1 MRHALLR
8 AGAIAALMGLTAAVA
23 SLPVLAQ
30 TPAASPAAASAIKR
44 TADGKPDLSGAWTFR
59 LAAPPRAD
67 SRGICAGPRCGG
79 GAPAGGPNAAASN
92 AEAAGLVPSA
102 AAGPRAQFPKYKP
115 EFAEKVAKLNK
126 EQVNTDPAL
135 RCQNPG
141 IPRVGTPDKIIQ
153 TADQVVFL
161 YEDLNGAFWRIIPI
175 DGRKHREDAEEGPFG
190 DSVGH
195 WDGDKLIIETT
206 QLGEDTWLTDN
217 GAFHTYNLKTVEEIG
232 LTPTGG
238 LSYKLTSHDPDV
250 LAEPYV
256 KQRTLVRNTKEPL
269 QPPPC
274 VERSIDKMVG
284 IESYHPN
291 ARW

>member
-1 MRHALLR
+1 M
-8 AGAIAALMGLTAAVA
+8 AALIGAAVA
-23 SLPVLAQ
+23 VVSLPVLAQ
-30 TPAASPAAASAIKR
+30 TPSAKPAAATAVKR

-59 LAAPPRAD
+59 LAATPRQD
-67 SRGICAGPRCGG
+67 PRGICAGPRCSGG
-79 GAPAGGPNAAASN
+79 GPAAGPNAGG
-92 AEAAGLVPSA
+92 AEAAGLDPAA

-115 EFAEKVAKLNK
+115 ELAAKVQELSKT
-126 EQVNTDPAL
+126 QVNTDPAL

-161 YEDLNGAFWRIIPI
+161 YEDLNGAFWRIIPT
-175 DGRKHREDAEEGPFG
+175 DGRPHRTDAEEGPFG
-190 DSVGH
+190 DSVGR
-195 WDGDKLIIETT
+195 WEGDTLVIETNN
-206 QLGEDTWLTDN
+206 LGEDTWLTDN
-217 GAFHTYNLKTVEEIG
+217 GAFHTYNLKTIEEIK
-232 LTPTGG
+232 LTADGK
-238 LSYKLTSHDPDV
+238 LDYKLTSHDPEV

>member
-1 MRHALLR
+1 MKNAFLKVCSV
-8 AGAIAALMGLTAAVA
+8 AALVGFGAFVCTASA
-23 SLPVLAQ
+23 LAQ
-30 TPAASPAAASAIKR
+30 TPTTPAAVLIKR
-44 TADGKPDLSGAWTFR
+44 MADGKPDLNGAWTFR
-59 LAAPPRAD
+59 IASPPRQDA
-67 SRGICAGPRCGG
+67 RGICAGPACS
-79 GAPAGGPNAAASN
+79 AGPNPGAG
-92 AEAAGLVPSA
+92 AEAAGLDPAA

-115 EFAEKVAKLNK
+115 ELKEKVEQLNK

-141 IPRVGTPDKIIQ
+141 IPRVGTPDKILQSANQI
-153 TADQVVFL
+153 VFL
-161 YEDLNGAFWRIIPI
+161 YEDLNGSFWRIIPT
-175 DGRKHREDAEEGPFG
+175 DGRPHREDAEEGPFG

-195 WDGDKLIIETT
+195 WKGDTLVIETT
-206 QLGEDTWLTDN
+206 ALGEDTWLTDN
-217 GAFHTYNLKTVEEIG
+217 GAFHTYNLKTVEEVT

-238 LSYKLTSHDPDV
+238 LDYKLTSHDPEV
-250 LAEPYV
+250 LTEPFV

-284 IESYHPN
+284 ITSYHPN